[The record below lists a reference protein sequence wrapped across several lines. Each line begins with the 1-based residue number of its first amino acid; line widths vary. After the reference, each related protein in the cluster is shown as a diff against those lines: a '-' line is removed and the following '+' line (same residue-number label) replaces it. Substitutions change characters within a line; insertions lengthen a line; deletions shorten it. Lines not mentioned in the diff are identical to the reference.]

1 MARCPR
7 PTAALASR
15 RIPAL
20 LATLAVLL
28 TLVVAGGPTAG
39 ADTRADRDKVRRQRA
54 DLAAQLNVLKAQDAD
69 VAKALT
75 AIQSELAAQQADV
88 ASAEQ
93 GVVAA
98 QATLVSAQAAERA
111 LTAHFNDLEKSL
123 KTVAIDTY
131 VNRDTS
137 SAPDLDSVTDLSQIA
152 RQQAL
157 SDLVTT
163 SVANVAD
170 QLKATREDLVQARKT
185 AEQAAQD
192 ARQRQADAKTKLA
205 DLAAAQSRQADFASK
220 LDDRIET
227 GLSEAAGLAQL
238 DASLSAKLA
247 QEQAALVRLQSRSSS
262 RASSATAAPRTSATV
277 PLRTVGGITVNA
289 SIADQVAALL
299 AAAAAD
305 GITLGGSGYRDPAG
319 QTALREQNCPDPANS
334 SPSAC
339 QPPTARPGFSMHE
352 QGLAIDFTYAGA
364 VISSRSSP
372 GFLWL
377 AANAARFGL
386 HNLPSEPWHWST
398 TGD

>member
-170 QLKATREDLVQARKT
+170 Q
-185 AEQAAQD
+185 
-192 ARQRQADAKTKLA
+192 
-205 DLAAAQSRQADFASK
+205 
-220 LDDRIET
+220 
-227 GLSEAAGLAQL
+227 
-238 DASLSAKLA
+238 
-247 QEQAALVRLQSRSSS
+247 
-262 RASSATAAPRTSATV
+262 
-277 PLRTVGGITVNA
+277 
-289 SIADQVAALL
+289 
-299 AAAAAD
+299 
-305 GITLGGSGYRDPAG
+305 
-319 QTALREQNCPDPANS
+319 
-334 SPSAC
+334 
-339 QPPTARPGFSMHE
+339 
-352 QGLAIDFTYAGA
+352 
-364 VISSRSSP
+364 
-372 GFLWL
+372 
-377 AANAARFGL
+377 
-386 HNLPSEPWHWST
+386 
-398 TGD
+398 